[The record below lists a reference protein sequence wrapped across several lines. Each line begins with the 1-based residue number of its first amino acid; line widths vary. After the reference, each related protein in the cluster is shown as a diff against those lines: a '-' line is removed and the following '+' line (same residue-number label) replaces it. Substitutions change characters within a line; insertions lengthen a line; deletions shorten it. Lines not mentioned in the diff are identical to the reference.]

1 MTKATLSSII
11 DGIYCGQVQ
20 HRWEGRGS
28 SAINKAP
35 VTGPQTI
42 DENGFIDDAQA
53 DLEHHGGSDK
63 AIHHYASDHY
73 PTWITEGEIPKGSI
87 PAAFGENIATTGIT
101 EETLNIGD
109 ILSLGTA
116 VVQVSQGRQPCW
128 KLSEHTGNKR
138 MAYLFQKAGRTGW
151 YYRILQGGNVGVG
164 NKIQLLER
172 PQPNWS
178 IKRVTA
184 ARLLRQVSD
193 KEAAILSEMPE
204 LAMGWRA
211 AFAKMASGNRSEDTT
226 KRLDG

>member
-11 DGIYCGQVQ
+11 DGIFCGQVQ
-20 HRWEGRGS
+20 HRFEGRGP
-28 SAINKAP
+28 SAIGKTA

-42 DENGFIDDAQA
+42 DENGFIEDAQA

-73 PTWITEGEIPKGSI
+73 PTWISEGEIPKGSV

-101 EETLNIGD
+101 EDTLNIGD

-138 MAYLFQKAGRTGW
+138 MAYMFQKTGRTGW
-151 YYRILQGGNVGVG
+151 YYRVLQGGKVGVG
-164 NKIQLLER
+164 DRIQLLER

-178 IKRVTA
+178 IKRVIA

-193 KEAAILSEMPE
+193 EEAAILAEMPE
-204 LAMGWRA
+204 LATGWRA
-211 AFAKMASGNRSEDTT
+211 AFAKIASGNRSEDTT